1 MIGKQYYSFNLLTQ
15 YFQQINKQ
23 SKIKE
28 ETMFKDTLDYWKE
41 KFSLLWTKPVSFVD
55 NEKQEAVEQE
65 GQDYWCFEM
74 RTHAWENFEGEVVP
88 TMHDFIVDN
97 SERSW
102 GHTLD
107 QILDVMGKHYGYNI
121 KEQVYYSVKF
131 PTNEIDKDTGFPYEG
146 YGRSLNDDRLQLLLL
161 AHPELYE
168 AGEAE

>member
-15 YFQQINKQ
+15 YFQQINKKPQ
-23 SKIKE
+23 IKE
-28 ETMFKDTLDYWKE
+28 ATMFKDTLNYWKE
-41 KFSLLWTKPVSFVD
+41 KFSLLWTKPVSFTD
-55 NEKQEAVEQE
+55 NREMVEE
-65 GQDYWCFEM
+65 DYWTFEM
-74 RTHAWENFEGEVVP
+74 RTGAWENFDGEVVP
-88 TMHDFIVDN
+88 TKHDFIVDT

-102 GHTLD
+102 MDTLD

-131 PTNEIDKDTGFPYEG
+131 PLNRIDDKTGVPYEG